1 MQQYDKVLIT
11 GIGVFSSLGEGVA
24 AHLEKLLADKTGI
37 SVGMESEEGLTFF
50 HAIPSEIPFSE
61 YFRNLK
67 PPYPQKYSQLAM
79 IGCYLAML
87 DAGLPIPIAENAERT
102 GLILNSSL
110 GALESV
116 ESYFDKL
123 YREGPSKVSPFLF
136 TQTVA
141 NCALGDTARY
151 FRLKGPSSLLLGEC
165 SIPYGFDLIRT
176 GKADIILA
184 GGFDQ
189 IRVSNPIWSM
199 AKDKMILLESDLHG
213 SEKCVYSDAIDSI
226 RKKTIV
232 GQASAFLVL
241 EKASHA
247 LQRKA
252 RIYATLTDYSTCTD
266 QLCNKIILEHHPDD
280 YERSL
285 QTLFERNGILPS
297 AIDLFVG
304 RSCLPWEIKN
314 TELNVLYKLLQRES
328 RLPIYTTAKCKMGK
342 TYGSSGNWLQC
353 MEP

>member
-1 MQQYDKVLIT
+1 
-11 GIGVFSSLGEGVA
+11 
-24 AHLEKLLADKTGI
+24 
-37 SVGMESEEGLTFF
+37 
-50 HAIPSEIPFSE
+50 
-61 YFRNLK
+61 
-67 PPYPQKYSQLAM
+67 
-79 IGCYLAML
+79 
-87 DAGLPIPIAENAERT
+87 
-102 GLILNSSL
+102 
-110 GALESV
+110 
-116 ESYFDKL
+116 
-123 YREGPSKVSPFLF
+123 
-136 TQTVA
+136 
-141 NCALGDTARY
+141 
-151 FRLKGPSSLLLGEC
+151 
-165 SIPYGFDLIRT
+165 
-176 GKADIILA
+176 
-184 GGFDQ
+184 
-189 IRVSNPIWSM
+189 M

-241 EKASHA
+241 ERASHA

-328 RLPIYTTAKCKMGK
+328 RLPIYTTAKCKMGE
-342 TYGSSGNWLQC
+342 TYGSSGELAAMYGALSLFYNFVPGTGFPESLFTWTNDRILVPERSLQQNDLEKVIASC
-353 MEP
+353 GYIGGNLSSMLLEK